1 MGRRRTGARAG
12 GGGAAHVMA
21 SASAGRERRRR
32 AGGAR
37 GQEPSRVVGY
47 DADGAGKEED
57 GDAGFFCEGRHTG
70 GADSAKGVN
79 RTSFF

>member
-1 MGRRRTGARAG
+1 
-12 GGGAAHVMA
+12 MA

-57 GDAGFFCEGRHTG
+57 GDAGFFFARADTRGERIQPTG
-70 GADSAKGVN
+70 KQNIVVF
-79 RTSFF
+79 RW

>member
-1 MGRRRTGARAG
+1 VTAARRAARTG

-57 GDAGFFCEGRHTG
+57 GDAGFFLRGQTHG
-70 GADSAKGVN
+70 GADSAEG
-79 RTSFF
+79 